1 MASKLVAVLD
11 FVIEHSEDYMLSALK
26 TAGAVL
32 VVYGIACMLRHGL
45 PGAAEREASRL
56 EAILGDDVADMVSDL

>member
-1 MASKLVAVLD
+1 MASKVLAALD

-26 TAGAVL
+26 SAAAILIVYAV
-32 VVYGIACMLRHGL
+32 ACMLRRGL
-45 PGAAEREASRL
+45 PAAAAREASRL